1 MEVFGMAGVGEQL
14 RQARLRQGIDLKEA
28 ENATKIRSKY
38 LEALEN
44 EEFNVLPGR
53 IYVIGFLRTYAKFLN
68 IDSEKLVE
76 NLKSTIPD
84 HEAVA
89 DQNPVSVIKVSKPGR
104 NKTVKLLW
112 LLILF
117 IIIGIAIFSFNF
129 ILDFFMQSPQETIK
143 PIPIETA
150 PKNMEPPATPVDPP
164 ATPAQTQER
173 TGIELIVIVQ
183 QDKSWISVEADGRQ
197 EFRGIKAAGEQ
208 LEIVAEQVIRINFG
222 NAGVV
227 RVLKNGE
234 DQGLIGNP
242 GQVVTKEY
250 RAQN

>member
-1 MEVFGMAGVGEQL
+1 MAGVGEQL

-89 DQNPVSVIKVSKPGR
+89 DQNPVSVINVSKPGR

>member
-1 MEVFGMAGVGEQL
+1 MAGVGEQL

-28 ENATKIRSKY
+28 ENATKIRLKY

-117 IIIGIAIFSFNF
+117 IIIGIAIISFNF
-129 ILDFFMQSPQETIK
+129 ILEFFMQSPQDTIK

-150 PKNMEPPATPVDPP
+150 PKNMETPAAPVDPP

-183 QDKSWISVEADGRQ
+183 HDKSWISVEADGRQ

>member
-1 MEVFGMAGVGEQL
+1 MAGVGEQL